1 MINRASQKLT
11 ELEQGER
18 PTVAPAAEAPAQAD
32 LFGAPSAVEKA
43 LAELDPDELT
53 PRQALERLYAL
64 KALGKGEGR
73 AETWVSRLKPL
84 LLGLIHG

>member
-1 MINRASQKLT
+1 MAQLAGVPAGVINRASQKLT

-18 PTVAPAAEAPAQAD
+18 PTVAPAPEAPAQAD

-43 LAELDPDELT
+43 LADLDPDELT

-64 KALGKGEGR
+64 KALGE
-73 AETWVSRLKPL
+73 E
-84 LLGLIHG
+84 